1 MTSCEH
7 CGSSEP
13 ARVCDACFFA
23 QTKGIK
29 QLKAALGALTYENI
43 ELQKKLDLARNEIE
57 FLHETL
63 SKKVRK

>member
-13 ARVCDACFFA
+13 ARVCDSCFFA
-23 QTKGIK
+23 QVKGVK
-29 QLKAALGALTYENI
+29 CLKAELAAALYESI

-57 FLHETL
+57 LLRETL